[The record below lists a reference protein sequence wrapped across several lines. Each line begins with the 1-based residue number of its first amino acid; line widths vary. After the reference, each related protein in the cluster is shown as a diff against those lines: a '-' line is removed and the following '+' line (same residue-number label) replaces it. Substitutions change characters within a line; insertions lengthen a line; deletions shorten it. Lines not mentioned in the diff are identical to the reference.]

1 MGLTRPKL
9 AQISTTTSAFDDP
22 IIVLNNNASGSI
34 SNDKDIGIVFER
46 GGDTN
51 QVLIWDESADEFVLA
66 SSNEQ
71 GSTSGDV
78 TLISYANLHVNDLIA
93 EGSITMKGNV
103 VLGDA
108 VTDTITFNGEY
119 TFPSADGSANQ
130 VLATDGAGNLS
141 FVDVAT
147 TLDAVTDN
155 GATTTNAITVGSITA
170 AGLAYPTA
178 DGTNGQVLSTNGAGT
193 LSFVDVATTLDA
205 VTDNGA
211 TTTNSIEVGG
221 ITVSGNIV
229 PSANETYSLG
239 TPTNR
244 FSTLHVAESTVY
256 LGDVALSI
264 VSGEL
269 YVDGN
274 PVAGAGDAWPGYDGD
289 YDMSKA
295 LAQTTAETPFEEGG
309 EDAFGVVL
317 TLVFDNMDPGGQIIT
332 YDLAKEYSSGT
343 ETASAEA
350 YLGA

>member
-1 MGLTRPKL
+1 MGLTRPRL
-9 AQISTTTSAFDDP
+9 GQFQTTTTAFDDP
-22 IIVLNNNASGSI
+22 IIVLNNNASNALINS
-34 SNDKDIGIVFER
+34 KDIGIVFER
-46 GGDTN
+46 GADQN
-51 QVLIWDESADEFVLA
+51 QVLLWDESADEFVLA

-78 TLISYANLHVNDLIA
+78 TLIGYANLHINNLIA

-108 VTDTITFNGEY
+108 VTDTVTFNGAY
-119 TFPSADGSANQ
+119 TFPGADGSANQ

-141 FVDVAT
+141 FVNVATTLDAVTTNGATTANSITVGGITAAGLSYPSADGTAGQYLKTDGLGNLSFADVAT
-147 TLDAVTDN
+147 TLDAVT
-155 GATTTNAITVGSITA
+155 A
-170 AGLAYPTA
+170 
-178 DGTNGQVLSTNGAGT
+178 
-193 LSFVDVATTLDA
+193 
-205 VTDNGA
+205 NGA

-239 TPTNR
+239 TADNR

-274 PVAGAGDAWPGYDGD
+274 PVAGAGDAWPGYNGD
-289 YDMSKA
+289 YDMSKG
-295 LAQTTAETPFEEGG
+295 LAQSTAETPFEQGG
-309 EDAFGVVL
+309 EDSFGVPL
-317 TLVFDNMDPGGQIIT
+317 ALVFDNMEPSGQIIT
-332 YDLAKEYSSGT
+332 YDYADG
-343 ETASAEA
+343 EA
-350 YLGA
+350 YVGA

>member
-9 AQISTTTSAFDDP
+9 AQVSTTTSAFDDP
-22 IIVLNNNASGSI
+22 IIVLNNNPPSGG
-34 SNDKDIGIVFER
+34 NTRDIGIVFER
-46 GGDTN
+46 GDDQN
-51 QVLIWDESADEFVLA
+51 RVLLWDESADEFVLA
-66 SSNEQ
+66 NSTEQ
-71 GSTSGDV
+71 GATTGDV
-78 TLISYANLHVNDLIA
+78 TLAAYADLHVNNLVA

-103 VLGDA
+103 VLGDS
-108 VTDTITFNGEY
+108 VSDTVTFNGEY
-119 TFPSADGSANQ
+119 TFPTADGSANQ
-130 VLATDGAGNLS
+130 VLSTDGNGTLS

-147 TLDAVTDN
+147 TLNAVTDN
-155 GATTTNAITVGSITA
+155 GATTTNSITVGGITA
-170 AGLAYPTA
+170 ASLAYPTS
-178 DGTNGQVLSTNGAGT
+178 DGTNGQVLATNGSGT

-239 TPTNR
+239 TADNR

-269 YVDGN
+269 YVNGN
-274 PVAGAGDAWPGYDGD
+274 PVAGSGDAWPGYDGN
-289 YDMSKA
+289 YDMAMA
-295 LAQTTAETPFEEGG
+295 LAQTTPETPFEEGG

-317 TLVFDNMDPGGQIIT
+317 TLVFDNMDPGGQVIN
-332 YDLAKEYSSGT
+332 YDLADEYALGAASG
-343 ETASAEA
+343 SPEA
-350 YLGA
+350 YIGA

>member
-51 QVLIWDESADEFVLA
+51 QVLLWDESADEFVLA

-71 GSTSGDV
+71 GSTAGDV
-78 TLISYANLHVNDLIA
+78 ALIA
-93 EGSITMKGNV
+93 YAPLQVAGLKASSF
-103 VLGDA
+103 VL
-108 VTDTITFNGEY
+108 NGTL
-119 TFPSADGSANQ
+119 TFPTS
-130 VLATDGAGNLS
+130 
-141 FVDVAT
+141 
-147 TLDAVTDN
+147 
-155 GATTTNAITVGSITA
+155 
-170 AGLAYPTA
+170 
-178 DGTNGQVLSTNGAGT
+178 DGTNGQVLSTNGSGT

-211 TTTNSIEVGG
+211 TTTNSIEVGA

-239 TPTNR
+239 TAENR
-244 FSTLHVAESTVY
+244 FSTLHVAQSTVY

-264 VSGEL
+264 VGGEL

-274 PVAGAGDAWPGYDGD
+274 PVAGSGDLWPGNNGNYDL
-289 YDMSKA
+289 SKP
-295 LAQTTAETPFEEGG
+295 LDQNTAETPFEEGG
-309 EDAFGVVL
+309 TDSFGVSL
-317 TLVFDNMDPGGQIIT
+317 AIVFDNMDPGGQVIT
-332 YDLAKEYSSGT
+332 YDFSDSYTGG
-343 ETASAEA
+343 TASGSPEA
-350 YLGA
+350 YVGA

>member
-1 MGLTRPKL
+1 MGLTRPRL
-9 AQISTTTSAFDDP
+9 GQFQTTTTAFDDP
-22 IIVLNNNASGSI
+22 IIVLNNNASNAD
-34 SNDKDIGIVFER
+34 SNIKDIGIVFER
-46 GGDTN
+46 GADQN
-51 QVLIWDESADEFVLA
+51 QVFLWDESANEFILA

-78 TLISYANLHVNDLIA
+78 ALIGYANLHINNLIA

-108 VTDTITFNGEY
+108 VTDTVTFNGAY

-141 FVDVAT
+141 FVNVAT
-147 TLDAVTDN
+147 TLDAVTNN
-155 GATTTNAITVGSITA
+155 GATTANSVTVGGITA
-170 AGLAYPTA
+170 AGISYPTS

-205 VTDNGA
+205 VTANGA
-211 TTTNSIEVGG
+211 TTTNAISTGA

-244 FSTLHVAESTVY
+244 FSTLHVAQSTVY
-256 LGDVALSI
+256 LGETALSI

-274 PVAGAGDAWPGYDGD
+274 PVAGAGDAWPGYDGN
-289 YDMSKA
+289 YDLAKA

-309 EDAFGVVL
+309 EDPFGVVL

-332 YDLAKEYSSGT
+332 YDLAGTYASG
-343 ETASAEA
+343 AAVGSPEA